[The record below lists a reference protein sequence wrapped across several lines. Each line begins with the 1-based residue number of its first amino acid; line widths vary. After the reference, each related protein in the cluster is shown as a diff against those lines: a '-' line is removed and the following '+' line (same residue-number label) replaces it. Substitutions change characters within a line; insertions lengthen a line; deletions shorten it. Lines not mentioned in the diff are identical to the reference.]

1 MIDSFKKDEIRYMKR
16 ALTLAQRGRLYVSPN
31 PMVGAVIMRDGRIIG
46 EGYHRGF
53 GKAHAE
59 IEAIGDAEH
68 RGESLC
74 GAVLYVTLE
83 PCCHHGKTPPCTDA
97 VISSGISSVVC
108 SVLDPNPLVNGRGVE
123 TLRKAGIVCRTGL
136 CEKAARELNEKYFT
150 FMSTGRPFVFLKV
163 AVSLDGHVAAQRGT
177 RTILTGKRAQ
187 RYVHRLRSEYEVILV
202 GSGTALIDDPQLTC
216 RGIREGRHPVR
227 VALSTRADLPP
238 DLKMFN
244 DDGIRRVVVFGEGVS
259 DDAAGKY
266 TNRGVEMARVP
277 LKNGLI
283 DLAAALDELGRRDF
297 TSVLIEAGPTLAGS
311 LLKARLVDRVCV
323 CFAPVILGS
332 DSAVPVVG
340 GAAFGTIEH
349 PSAPA
354 LQDVIIHR
362 LDPDIAVEGRVTN
375 RTVKTVRLGTIRKEN
390 KL

>member
-1 MIDSFKKDEIRYMKR
+1 MKR

-31 PMVGAVIMRDGRIIG
+31 PMVGAVVVRDGRILG

-59 IEAIGDAEH
+59 REAIGDAEH
-68 RGESLC
+68 RGESLHE
-74 GAVLYVTLE
+74 AVLYVTLE

-97 VISSGISSVVC
+97 VLSSCISSVVC
-108 SVLDPNPLVNGRGVE
+108 SVLDPNPLVSGRGVE
-123 TLRKAGIVCRTGL
+123 MLRKAGIVCRTGL

-163 AVSLDGHVAAQRGT
+163 AVSLDGHVSAQRGT

-202 GSGTALIDDPQLTC
+202 GSGTARIDDPQLTC
-216 RGIREGRHPVR
+216 RGIREGRQPIRAV
-227 VALSTRADLPP
+227 VNTRADLPP
-238 DLKMFN
+238 NLKIFN
-244 DDGIRRVVVFGEGVS
+244 DDGISRVLITGEEVS
-259 DDAAGKY
+259 DNAVGKY
-266 TNRGVEMARVP
+266 TNRGVEIVRVP
-277 LKNGLI
+277 LKNGLL
-283 DLAAALDELGRRDF
+283 DLADALDELGRRDF

-323 CFAPVILGS
+323 CYAPLILGS

-354 LQDVIIHR
+354 LEDIIIHR
-362 LDPDIAVEGRVTN
+362 LDPDIVVEGRVTA
-375 RTVKTVRLGTIRKEN
+375 RTVKTVRRGTIRREN